1 MPANSAIRRLAGAL
15 YHLSVT
21 PNPRLARGHSE
32 RRWLIRKYLF
42 SDESGDLQC
51 RDHPRMSKYFAVGTL
66 LMSESERTALR
77 TALSVLRDELA
88 WRSHGLDS
96 TFHATTDKQ
105 YVRDQVFA
113 VLAQL
118 NFRFD
123 VTLLEKRKAQP
134 QLRPDEP
141 TLFKYAWYY
150 HLKYHA
156 RRMFSEG
163 DEALIVAAELG
174 TRRMRKAF
182 REAIE
187 DVMTQCLPYRV
198 KRTLAF
204 WPDNSDF
211 ALQAVDYLTWAVTRF
226 YERADPRSYNLIA
239 HKVNTTFD
247 LFDTGSTYYY

>member
-1 MPANSAIRRLAGAL
+1 MSGMRLSNHDFGVLSA
-15 YHLSVT
+15 
-21 PNPRLARGHSE
+21 
-32 RRWLIRKYLF
+32 IRKYLF

-51 RDHPRMSKYFAVGTL
+51 RDDPNVSRYFAVGSL
-66 LMSESERTALR
+66 LLSENELR
-77 TALSVLRDELA
+77 DLRSVLSTLRDELA

-96 TFHATTDKQ
+96 AFHATTDRQ
-105 YVRDQVFA
+105 HVRDQVFA
-113 VLAQL
+113 VLARL
-118 NFRFD
+118 DFRFD

-134 QLRPDEP
+134 QTRPDEP
-141 TLFKYAWYY
+141 TLFRYALYY

-156 RRMFSEG
+156 PRVFSEG
-163 DEALIVAAELG
+163 DEVLIVAAELG

-204 WPDNSDF
+204 WRDESDF

-226 YERADPRSYNLIA
+226 YERGDRRSYDLIA
-239 HKVNTTFD
+239 HKVNSTFD
-247 LFDTGSTYYY
+247 LFSSGTTYYY

>member
-1 MPANSAIRRLAGAL
+1 MWRADSAQ
-15 YHLSVT
+15 
-21 PNPRLARGHSE
+21 PRNLRQTADVGRFRGS
-32 RRWLIRKYLF
+32 RAIRKYLF

-51 RDHPRMSKYFAVGTL
+51 RADSKVSKYFAVGTL
-66 LMSESERTALR
+66 LMSDAERTALR

-96 TFHATTDKQ
+96 SFHATTDQQ
-105 YVRDQVFA
+105 YVRDRFFE
-113 VLAQL
+113 VLSHL

-141 TLFKYAWYY
+141 TLFKYAWYF
-150 HLKYHA
+150 HLKHHA
-156 RRMFSEG
+156 PRVFGEG

-174 TRRMRKAF
+174 TKRMRKAF

-204 WPDNSDF
+204 WRDDSDF

-226 YERADPRSYNLIA
+226 YERGDSRSYDLIA
-239 HKVNTTFD
+239 HKVSSTFD
-247 LFDTGSTYYY
+247 LFRPGSTYYY

>member
-1 MPANSAIRRLAGAL
+1 MPRHVAL
-15 YHLSVT
+15 GCWTSDF
-21 PNPRLARGHSE
+21 AE
-32 RRWLIRKYLF
+32 AELIRKYLF

-51 RDHPRMSKYFAVGTL
+51 RNHPKVSRYFAVGTL
-66 LMSESERTALR
+66 LMSEPDRTTLR

-88 WRSHGLDS
+88 WSSHGLDS
-96 TFHATTDKQ
+96 SFHATTDQQ

-118 NFRFD
+118 NFQFD

-150 HLKYHA
+150 HLRHLA
-156 RRMFSEG
+156 PRVFSEG

-174 TRRMRKAF
+174 TKKKRKAF

-187 DVMTQCLPYRV
+187 DVMTQCVPYRV

-204 WPDNSDF
+204 WRDDSDF
-211 ALQAVDYLTWAVTRF
+211 ALQAVDYMTWAVTRF
-226 YERADPRSYNLIA
+226 YERGDRRSYDLIV
-239 HKVNTTFD
+239 HKINSTFD
-247 LFDTGSTYYY
+247 LFSTGRTYYF